1 MPPRKATDRCG
12 NTTHDYP
19 RHRDDGEKVLIGLV
33 NGTAEYYDRTQ
44 NRVKGVVKHDGEF
57 SEEMSHQLGTDETVV
72 DHVQQTREA
81 YGEYDELTGYAKGMC
96 RAEKLAQTGAIT
108 RPQAEVYVLRSEQG
122 LLRQD
127 VAKMLG
133 KSPSTLDSLLVKA
146 KDKIERAHQL
156 SQESASSGDSG
167 VVDPVRNLAK
177 KVRGNASPVISDDVD
192 RDIIDI
198 TITARERQGSA
209 RISTAVPE
217 DTDSEEF
224 ALRIS
229 AELASVV
236 ENDEDAIGT
245 GIARD
250 GFFRKD

>member
-1 MPPRKATDRCG
+1 
-12 NTTHDYP
+12 
-19 RHRDDGEKVLIGLV
+19 
-33 NGTAEYYDRTQ
+33 
-44 NRVKGVVKHDGEF
+44 
-57 SEEMSHQLGTDETVV
+57 MSHQLGTDETVV

-177 KVRGNASPVISDDVD
+177 RFVEMQVQSSQMTLIEILLILRSL
-192 RDIIDI
+192 
-198 TITARERQGSA
+198 RERQGSA